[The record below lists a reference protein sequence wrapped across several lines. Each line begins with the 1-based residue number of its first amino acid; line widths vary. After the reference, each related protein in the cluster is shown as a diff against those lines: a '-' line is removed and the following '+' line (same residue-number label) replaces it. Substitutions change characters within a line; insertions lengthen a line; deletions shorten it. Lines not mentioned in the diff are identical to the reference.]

1 MIEENAISC
10 AVFTSAST
18 VEGFVRSMQDCP
30 LHELRALCIGEKTAQ
45 AARQAGMQVS
55 VSKQATIDSL
65 TELLLEQAD
74 SLRLQP
80 ADHE

>member
-1 MIEENAISC
+1 MLEYWLWLTGRRG
-10 AVFTSAST
+10 V
-18 VEGFVRSMQDCP
+18 GLRG
-30 LHELRALCIGEKTAQ
+30 LRALCIGEKTAQ